1 MGFIL
6 PLSCEFDHMVPSS
19 FLFLCFGLAAFATA
33 SPYGGSPPSSLQP
46 TFDKCDQDL
55 LDEQAATIT
64 SLSLDPYPIKFD
76 CEGPEG
82 DHDYCGPPYQMTT
95 SLKVSTNIP
104 QNSTLEL
111 VLKIRVSTPLG
122 SLFLPIPC
130 TDKLPPSPPV
140 PTRGPRTTTPTTTT
154 TGPTTTTKTST
165 ATTSTTTTT
174 PWTFPPVVPCSFDF
188 NTIFCGSKHT
198 TAPWCQTD
206 RGYPLAG
213 ENYTIAS
220 SFDVPWLIA
229 LLPGLATDILAGSYQ
244 LEFRVKAPGE
254 SEAIS
259 CSTIG
264 ITIVDPNPPTTTTPG
279 STTSKR
285 TEAPPKNIGIPSF
298 SPAIIFTLVCA
309 FLASI

>member
-1 MGFIL
+1 MG
-6 PLSCEFDHMVPSS
+6 
-19 FLFLCFGLAAFATA
+19 
-33 SPYGGSPPSSLQP
+33 
-46 TFDKCDQDL
+46 
-55 LDEQAATIT
+55 
-64 SLSLDPYPIKFD
+64 
-76 CEGPEG
+76 
-82 DHDYCGPPYQMTT
+82 TT

-140 PTRGPRTTTPTTTT
+140 PTRGP
-154 TGPTTTTKTST
+154 PTTTTKTST
-165 ATTSTTTTT
+165 TTTSTTTTS
-174 PWTFPPVVPCSFDF
+174 WTFPPVVPCSFDF
-188 NTIFCGSKHT
+188 NTIFCGSNHT

-206 RGYPLAG
+206 RGPGYPLAG